1 MIILWAR
8 QTFYSKVLTLICL
21 SPQIS
26 TCLNTTML
34 RDRGYCSEN
43 PAGCRSMTNL
53 TREGFSLSFPQK
65 CVCVRML
72 NPKVLNCSEHR
83 STALTWGGLVYGLG
97 KLITVPFWWNVFLLR
112 LHGKLIFCCCCCCF
126 CSSNFEDLQKLCEQ
140 HEHFHPCENKSID
153 CAEIVSYHQDSSTD
167 HTRQM
172 HAIYKQLLV

>member
-1 MIILWAR
+1 MSTSNLLFQGLNLNLFISSDQHLSKHYNVER
-8 QTFYSKVLTLICL
+8 QRLLFWEPCWVPVHDESYQGRFLSLFSTKVC
-21 SPQIS
+21 
-26 TCLNTTML
+26 M
-34 RDRGYCSEN
+34 R
-43 PAGCRSMTNL
+43 
-53 TREGFSLSFPQK
+53 
-65 CVCVRML
+65 VCVRML
-72 NPKVLNCSEHR
+72 NPKVLNCSEL
-83 STALTWGGLVYGLG
+83 ALTWGGLVYGLG

-112 LHGKLIFCCCCCCF
+112 LHGKLIFCCCCCF